1 MKENWKK
8 GKSKIYSPNFSLVQ
22 FFTKY
27 ASPVGAVAY
36 ANKAAK
42 IVNQITGLKIT
53 ANTTPI
59 KNIPTKA
66 LAAAIAEKEDGN
78 CYRALKNEGF
88 IK

>member
-1 MKENWKK
+1 MNKNLKK
-8 GKSKIYSPNFSLVQ
+8 LCLLMGIL
-22 FFTKY
+22 
-27 ASPVGAVAY
+27 AMGAVAY